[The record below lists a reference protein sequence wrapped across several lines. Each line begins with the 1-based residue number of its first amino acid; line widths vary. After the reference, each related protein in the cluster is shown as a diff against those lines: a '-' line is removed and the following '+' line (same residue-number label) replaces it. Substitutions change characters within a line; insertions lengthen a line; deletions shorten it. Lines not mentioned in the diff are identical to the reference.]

1 MFKKT
6 TIILVM
12 LMLLL
17 AQAACDRIGVDT
29 EATAAAIV
37 AETQAAAAL
46 AEQTQQ
52 AQATADAI
60 ATISAQETAAAQ
72 ATLDV
77 QATLDA
83 QATADA
89 QATEAAATAAAQAT
103 ADASA
108 TAVANRNA
116 TSTAI
121 VERRATSTAVAIA
134 SATAQAQPMADIV
147 SQLFTDGY
155 ITRTEGDYYQLDD
168 FDEAWAQLGWYAW
181 WPASYDDD
189 LADFV
194 VHTHAA
200 WTSASDKA
208 NPWDSGCGFVFR
220 AIDQDN
226 YYVTFLGLD
235 GNVYLIR
242 QSHDY
247 NSLIGSDYYGQ
258 VGFPDGEADI
268 TLVADGDWITILV
281 NGDEVL
287 RRQDQA
293 NAAGTL
299 HYTLFSGTNKDYGTH
314 CMLTDVGLWI
324 LK

>member
-1 MFKKT
+1 MFKKA
-6 TIILVM
+6 TIILG
-12 LMLLL
+12 LLILLL
-17 AQAACDRIGVDT
+17 GQAACDRIGVDT
-29 EATAAAIV
+29 EATATAIV

-52 AQATADAI
+52 AQATADAR
-60 ATISAQETAAAQ
+60 ATISALETAAA
-72 ATLDV
+72 

-121 VERRATSTAVAIA
+121 VERRATSTAVAMA
-134 SATAQAQPMADIV
+134 SATAQAQPMAGV
-147 SQLFTDGY
+147 VNQLFADGY
-155 ITRTEGDYYQLDD
+155 ITRTDGDYYQLDD

-208 NPWDSGCGFVFR
+208 NPDDSGCGFVFR

-235 GNVYLIR
+235 GNVSLIR

-247 NSLIGSDYYGQ
+247 NSLVGIAYYGQ

-268 TLVADGDWITILV
+268 TLAADGDWITILV